1 MGVSHLKVK
10 CKECGREYT
19 LKDDENPKDYTCECG
34 GNLEKDEDLSVLKCS
49 IYLAFMWLVAA
60 TNGGIQNLGDIELT
74 LIELILFILPAIIIS
89 AIILR
94 EKNPKEL
101 LAIEGIL
108 FLILGIIVIHDPKS
122 LIYGAFG
129 ILGLLAGAVLT
140 IEGVL
145 GTIKGDSDKEGPR
158 EVEGGFHVLHATA
171 ILLGSYIALLLIN
184 PTASESEGIMALT
197 IMFLVP
203 ILTALSIIYRKDNPK
218 PLRSVQ
224 LITAMIILF
233 VLII

>member
-1 MGVSHLKVK
+1 MKVK

-19 LKDDENPKDYTCECG
+19 LQDNGDPMDYTCECG

-108 FLILGIIVIHDPKS
+108 SLILGIIVIHDPKS

-129 ILGLLAGAVLT
+129 ILGLLAGVVLT

-145 GTIKGDSDKEGPR
+145 GTIKGKDSDKEGPR

>member
-1 MGVSHLKVK
+1 MKLQ

-19 LKDDENPKDYTCECG
+19 LQDDEDPMDTCECG
-34 GNLEKDEDLSVLKCS
+34 GNLEKDEDLSVLKGS
-49 IYLAFMWLVAA
+49 IYLAFMWLAAA

-101 LAIEGIL
+101 LGIEGIL

-129 ILGLLAGAVLT
+129 ILGLLAGVVLT

-171 ILLGSYIALLLIN
+171 ILLGSYIALILIN
-184 PTASESEGIMALT
+184 PTVSESEGIMALT

-224 LITAMIILF
+224 LIIAMIILF

>member
-1 MGVSHLKVK
+1 MKLQ

-19 LKDDENPKDYTCECG
+19 LQDDEDPMDTCECG
-34 GNLEKDEDLSVLKCS
+34 GNLEKDEDLSVLKGS
-49 IYLAFMWLVAA
+49 IYLAFMWLAAA
-60 TNGGIQNLGDIELT
+60 TNGGIQGLGLL

-101 LAIEGIL
+101 LGIEGIL

-129 ILGLLAGAVLT
+129 ILGLLAGVVLT

-145 GTIKGDSDKEGPR
+145 GTIKGKDLDKEGPR

-224 LITAMIILF
+224 LITSMIILF